1 MFDLRSLK
9 FSHKIAALSLLP
21 LAGLLLMASF
31 VVRNQ
36 LHQMHAADNVAAL
49 AGFSVLASDLVHELQ
64 KERGLSVGFLG
75 SGGRKFKTELEQQ
88 RRATDVKLAKLDG
101 FLQSFAARTADY
113 FSEGLADTERRIAQ
127 LSQTRSGVDGLNAGG
142 EATVNYYSELNAAYL
157 AILAQLPKFSAD
169 PRLSQQ
175 LAAYANFLKGKE
187 QAGIERA
194 VLANTFAKNA
204 FGPGMYQKLIALIAL
219 QNAYLDLF
227 AATAPDNYLE
237 FSDKTLRGQFVDET
251 AAMRRKALADNG
263 GQGFGVDPAHWF
275 AMQTGKINLLKEIE
289 DYIAGDIT
297 ATSNAIKQD
306 AQWQLLLN
314 CLLVMTV
321 LGLSLG
327 LFWFLRQDI
336 TEQLGGEPAQV
347 KALAVKVAA
356 GELAAQSNRQA
367 ANYSGILA
375 AMLSMQQRLTDVVT
389 ALRDCSEQISQAADE
404 VSRAAQTLS
413 QSSCQQAAGIEQT
426 SAALEQ
432 LSGSVAHNQQN
443 ASSTEQI
450 AQSAAESAQNG
461 AKVVGQTVAAMQKI
475 AEKIG
480 LIEGIAYQTNL
491 LSLNASIVAAKA
503 GQHGAGFSVV
513 AGEVRKL
520 ANRSQSTATEIG
532 ELAQYGL
539 QIAQK
544 AGDIFA
550 EMLPS
555 IANTANLVQEIVTA
569 SEQQAVGVHQINQ
582 AMAQLNT
589 AIQHNAAAS
598 EQLAATA
605 EALNEQSQSLVAQIG
620 FFKIR

>member
-9 FSHKIAALSLLP
+9 FSHKIAALALLP

-31 VVRNQ
+31 VIRNQ
-36 LHQMHAADNVAAL
+36 LHQMQSAGNVAAL

-64 KERGLSVGFLG
+64 KERGLSGGFLG
-75 SGGRKFKTELEQQ
+75 SGGQKFRTELGQQ
-88 RRATDVKLAKLDG
+88 RQATDVKLAKLDG
-101 FLQSFAARTADY
+101 FLQHFDIRGAEF
-113 FSEGLADTERRIAQ
+113 FSAGLADVSRRIAA
-127 LSQTRSGVDGLNAGG
+127 LTQTRAGVDALSAGG

-157 AILAQLPKFSAD
+157 TILAQLPKLSAD
-169 PRLSQQ
+169 AKLSQQ

-227 AATAPDNYLE
+227 AATAPDNYLD
-237 FSDKTLRGQFVDET
+237 FSNNTLRGQFVDET

-263 GQGFGVDPAHWF
+263 GQSFGVDPAHWF
-275 AMQTGKINLLKEIE
+275 AMQTGKINLLKQVE

-297 ATSNAIKQD
+297 ASSNAIQQD

-314 CLLVMTV
+314 SLLVAAV

-327 LFWFLRQDI
+327 LFWFLRKDI
-336 TEQLGGEPAQV
+336 TEQLGGEPAHV

-356 GELAAQSNRQA
+356 GKLAAQDGQPA
-367 ANYSGILA
+367 ANHSGILA
-375 AMLSMQQRLTDVVT
+375 AMLSMQHRLTDVVI

-426 SAALEQ
+426 SASLEQ
-432 LSGSVAHNQQN
+432 LSGSVEHNQHN
-443 ASSTEQI
+443 ARSTEQI
-450 AQSAAESAQNG
+450 ALAAAQSAQTGEQ
-461 AKVVGQTVAAMQKI
+461 VVQQTVAAMQKI

-532 ELAQYGL
+532 ELAQNGL

-544 AGDIFA
+544 AGDIFS

>member
-9 FSHKIAALSLLP
+9 FSHKIAALALLP

-31 VVRNQ
+31 VIHNQ
-36 LHQMHAADNVAAL
+36 LHQMQSAGNVAAL

-64 KERGLSVGFLG
+64 KERGLSGGFLG
-75 SGGRKFKTELEQQ
+75 SGGQKFRTELGQQ
-88 RRATDVKLAKLDG
+88 RQATDVKLAKLDD
-101 FLQSFAARTADY
+101 FLQRFDTRGAEF
-113 FSEGLADTERRIAQ
+113 FSAGLADVSRRIAA
-127 LSQTRSGVDGLNAGG
+127 LTQTRAGVDALSAGG

-157 AILAQLPKFSAD
+157 TILAQLPKLSAD
-169 PRLSQQ
+169 AKLSQQ

-204 FGPGMYQKLIALIAL
+204 FGHGMYQKLIALIAL

-227 AATAPDNYLE
+227 AATAPDNYLD
-237 FSDKTLRGQFVDET
+237 FSNNTLRGQFVDET

-275 AMQTGKINLLKEIE
+275 AMQTGKINLLKQVE
-289 DYIAGDIT
+289 DYIARDIT
-297 ATSNAIKQD
+297 ASSNAIQQD

-314 CLLVMTV
+314 SLLVTAV

-327 LFWFLRQDI
+327 LFWFLRKDI
-336 TEQLGGEPAQV
+336 TEQLGGEPAHV

-356 GELAAQSNRQA
+356 GELAAQDGQTA
-367 ANYSGILA
+367 ANRSGILA
-375 AMLSMQQRLTDVVT
+375 AMLSMQQRLTDVVI

-432 LSGSVAHNQQN
+432 LSGSVEHNQHN
-443 ASSTEQI
+443 ARSTEQI
-450 AQSAAESAQNG
+450 ALAAAQSAQTGEQ
-461 AKVVGQTVAAMQKI
+461 VVRQTVAAMQKI

-532 ELAQYGL
+532 ELAQSGL

-544 AGDIFA
+544 AGDIFS
-550 EMLPS
+550 EMAPS

>member
-9 FSHKIAALSLLP
+9 FSHKIAALALLP

-31 VVRNQ
+31 VIHNQ
-36 LHQMHAADNVAAL
+36 LHQMQSAGNVAAL

-64 KERGLSVGFLG
+64 KERGLSGGFLG
-75 SGGRKFKTELEQQ
+75 SGGQKFKTELGQQ
-88 RRATDVKLAKLDG
+88 RQATDVKLAKLDD
-101 FLQSFAARTADY
+101 FLQSFDTRGAEF
-113 FSEGLADTERRIAQ
+113 FSAGLADVGRRIAA
-127 LSQTRSGVDGLNAGG
+127 LTQTRAGVDALSADG

-157 AILAQLPKFSAD
+157 AILAQLPKLSAD
-169 PRLSQQ
+169 AKLSQQ

-227 AATAPDNYLE
+227 AATAPDNYLD
-237 FSDKTLRGQFVDET
+237 FSNNTLRGQFVDET

-275 AMQTGKINLLKEIE
+275 AMQTGKIDLLKQIE

-297 ATSNAIKQD
+297 ASSNAIQQD

-314 CLLVMTV
+314 SLLVAAV

-327 LFWFLRQDI
+327 LFWFLRKDI
-336 TEQLGGEPAQV
+336 TEQLGGEPAHV

-356 GELAAQSNRQA
+356 GELAAQDGQPA
-367 ANYSGILA
+367 ANHSGILA
-375 AMLSMQQRLTDVVT
+375 AMLSMQQRLTDVVI

-432 LSGSVAHNQQN
+432 LSGSVEHNQHN
-443 ASSTEQI
+443 ARSTEQI
-450 AQSAAESAQNG
+450 ALAAAQSAQTGAQ
-461 AKVVGQTVAAMQKI
+461 VVGQTVAAMQKI

-520 ANRSQSTATEIG
+520 ANSSQSTATEIG
-532 ELAQYGL
+532 ELAQNGL

-544 AGDIFA
+544 AGDIFS
-550 EMLPS
+550 ELLPS

-582 AMAQLNT
+582 AMVQLNT

-620 FFKIR
+620 FFKIH

>member
-1 MFDLRSLK
+1 MAKRARPVGR
-9 FSHKIAALSLLP
+9 FS
-21 LAGLLLMASF
+21 
-31 VVRNQ
+31 R
-36 LHQMHAADNVAAL
+36 
-49 AGFSVLASDLVHELQ
+49 
-64 KERGLSVGFLG
+64 
-75 SGGRKFKTELEQQ
+75 Q
-88 RRATDVKLAKLDG
+88 RRAKIQNRTGQQRQATDIKLAKLDG
-101 FLQSFAARTADY
+101 FLQSVDTRGAEF
-113 FSEGLADTERRIAQ
+113 FSAGLADVSRRIAA
-127 LSQTRSGVDGLNAGG
+127 LTQTRAGVDALSAGG

-157 AILAQLPKFSAD
+157 TILAQLPKLSAD
-169 PRLSQQ
+169 AKLSQQ

-227 AATAPDNYLE
+227 AATAPDNYLD
-237 FSDKTLRGQFVDET
+237 FSNNTLRGQFVDET

-275 AMQTGKINLLKEIE
+275 AMQTGKINQLKQVE
-289 DYIAGDIT
+289 DYIARDIT
-297 ATSNAIKQD
+297 ASSNAIQQD

-314 CLLVMTV
+314 SLLVTAV

-327 LFWFLRQDI
+327 LFWFLRKDI
-336 TEQLGGEPAQV
+336 TEQLGGEPAHV

-356 GELAAQSNRQA
+356 GELAAQDGQTA
-367 ANYSGILA
+367 ANHSGILA
-375 AMLSMQQRLTDVVT
+375 AMLSMQQRLTDVVI

-432 LSGSVAHNQQN
+432 LSGSVEHNQHN
-443 ASSTEQI
+443 ARSTEQI
-450 AQSAAESAQNG
+450 ALAAAQSAQTGEQ
-461 AKVVGQTVAAMQKI
+461 VVRQTVAAMQKI

-532 ELAQYGL
+532 ELAQSGL

-544 AGDIFA
+544 AGDIFS
-550 EMLPS
+550 EMAPS

>member
-1 MFDLRSLK
+1 
-9 FSHKIAALSLLP
+9 
-21 LAGLLLMASF
+21 
-31 VVRNQ
+31 
-36 LHQMHAADNVAAL
+36 
-49 AGFSVLASDLVHELQ
+49 
-64 KERGLSVGFLG
+64 
-75 SGGRKFKTELEQQ
+75 
-88 RRATDVKLAKLDG
+88 
-101 FLQSFAARTADY
+101 
-113 FSEGLADTERRIAQ
+113 
-127 LSQTRSGVDGLNAGG
+127 
-142 EATVNYYSELNAAYL
+142 
-157 AILAQLPKFSAD
+157 
-169 PRLSQQ
+169 
-175 LAAYANFLKGKE
+175 
-187 QAGIERA
+187 
-194 VLANTFAKNA
+194 
-204 FGPGMYQKLIALIAL
+204 
-219 QNAYLDLF
+219 
-227 AATAPDNYLE
+227 
-237 FSDKTLRGQFVDET
+237 
-251 AAMRRKALADNG
+251 
-263 GQGFGVDPAHWF
+263 
-275 AMQTGKINLLKEIE
+275 MQTGKINQLKQVE
-289 DYIAGDIT
+289 DYIARDIT
-297 ATSNAIKQD
+297 ASSNAIQQD

-314 CLLVMTV
+314 SLLVTAV

-327 LFWFLRQDI
+327 LFWFLRKDI
-336 TEQLGGEPAQV
+336 TEQLGGEPAHV

-356 GELAAQSNRQA
+356 GELAAQDGQTA
-367 ANYSGILA
+367 ANHSGILA
-375 AMLSMQQRLTDVVT
+375 AMLSMQQRLTDVVI

-432 LSGSVAHNQQN
+432 LSGSVEHNQHN
-443 ASSTEQI
+443 ARSTEQI
-450 AQSAAESAQNG
+450 ALAAAQSAQTGEQ
-461 AKVVGQTVAAMQKI
+461 VVRQTVAAMQKI

-532 ELAQYGL
+532 ELAQSGL

-544 AGDIFA
+544 AGDIFS
-550 EMLPS
+550 EMAPS